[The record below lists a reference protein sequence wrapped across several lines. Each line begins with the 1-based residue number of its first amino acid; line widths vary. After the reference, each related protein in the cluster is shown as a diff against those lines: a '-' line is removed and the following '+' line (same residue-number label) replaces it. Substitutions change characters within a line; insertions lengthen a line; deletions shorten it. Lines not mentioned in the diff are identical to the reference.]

1 MAQLTPV
8 TFNEGEP
15 LDVNKLN
22 SLVTNVTNTYT
33 TASQLQN
40 STTTGTQTITFDA
53 SSFDVTTGATANT
66 QTVPVLLPINP
77 KFGTNI
83 PNYIVSIGSE
93 VVSGEVVSIGI
104 KDAKTAP
111 AVVINSNKAKKTY
124 TVNWIAYFLQ

>member
-22 SLVTNVTNTYT
+22 NLVTNVTNTYT

-53 SSFDVTTGATANT
+53 GTVVVTTQAKTTFGSTT
-66 QTVPVLLPINP
+66 LPINP

-83 PNYIVSIGSE
+83 PNYKIGRAH
-93 VVSGEVVSIGI
+93 V
-104 KDAKTAP
+104 
-111 AVVINSNKAKKTY
+111 
-124 TVNWIAYFLQ
+124 

>member
-22 SLVTNVTNTYT
+22 NLVTNVTNTYT

-53 SSFDVTTGATANT
+53 GTVVVTTQAKTTFGSTT
-66 QTVPVLLPINP
+66 LPINP

-83 PNYIVSIGSE
+83 PNYIVSINSDLANDE
-93 VVSGEVVSIGI
+93 VVSLGI
-104 KDAKTAP
+104 KTPKTAP
-111 AVVINSNKAKKTY
+111 AVVVNSNKLNKSY
-124 TVNWIAYFLQ
+124 DVNWIAYLLQ